1 MALQLTRLRAPAD
14 LAAGSRSLVVMEDG
28 MPPAIGSSHLMSVPP
43 SPQASDRPAKVHLY
57 EILTAWRVA
66 ERALGVFPEGSPE
79 RARVHVRLVGL
90 RASYHRHFAER
101 CDPQRADRGSERL
114 AALLNSC
121 YPPDGPIAASRASR
135 RDSPAAPH
143 ARRR

>member
-14 LAAGSRSLVVMEDG
+14 LAAGSRSLVVVEDEVPPVLG
-28 MPPAIGSSHLMSVPP
+28 SSQLMFVPAIE
-43 SPQASDRPAKVHLY
+43 RPAKVDLY

-79 RARVHVRLVGL
+79 RARVHARLVGL
-90 RASYHRHFAER
+90 RASYHHHFAER

-121 YPPDGPIAASRASR
+121 
-135 RDSPAAPH
+135 
-143 ARRR
+143 